1 MSMHTGVLEKTS
13 SYHVS
18 ELPANGIK
26 ALCLLVQQAAAESSP
41 VPRKALFVVYDVLR
55 MVTVHPMGSK
65 MITSLQLGQV
75 LIHATMRE
83 VMKEGSNDEKNENST
98 TTTLTALRFLN
109 NALKDG
115 GMKQHFV
122 AALET
127 NACPGFITQL
137 SSISSMSSS
146 SKLVRVAI
154 ASLILNL
161 VTLLADITTPP
172 DNAIDLYKDCLVVT
186 QNMLFTE
193 QESVDTIVRSVL
205 AVGTTVITTADI
217 IKTSFPEEVSTLS
230 ATIEG
235 LVVSW
240 KDRLGT
246 KIKCLEETLDA
257 LQ

>member
-1 MSMHTGVLEKTS
+1 
-13 SYHVS
+13 
-18 ELPANGIK
+18 
-26 ALCLLVQQAAAESSP
+26 
-41 VPRKALFVVYDVLR
+41 
-55 MVTVHPMGSK
+55 
-65 MITSLQLGQV
+65 
-75 LIHATMRE
+75 
-83 VMKEGSNDEKNENST
+83 
-98 TTTLTALRFLN
+98 
-109 NALKDG
+109 
-115 GMKQHFV
+115 
-122 AALET
+122 
-127 NACPGFITQL
+127 
-137 SSISSMSSS
+137 MSSS

-172 DNAIDLYKDCLVVT
+172 DNAIDLYKDCLMVT

-235 LVVSW
+235 LVVPW

-246 KIKCLEETLDA
+246 KIKCLEETLDV